1 MLGYIIFFLL
11 VIWCGLLGFYA
22 SDLHRRW
29 REPVLRYPVLVIES
43 DDWGAGPLEQA
54 QALDA
59 LRQVLKGHHDQTGRH
74 PVMTVGVILG
84 IVDRAAMAAASPSDY
99 VRLTLDDARLATAL
113 TALGA
118 GIKEG
123 VMVPQLHGLEHYWP
137 PALMAAA
144 ETDEQV
150 AAWLAGEGMARSE
163 DLPSH
168 LQSRW
173 TNAAA
178 LPSRPIPEV
187 EINQAAAQEAEIYA
201 RIFGVAPTVAVP
213 TTFVWNDAVERAWAA
228 HGVACIVTPGTR
240 HENRDGQGRPSGDGR
255 TILNGERGQSGV
267 LYLVRDNYFEPA
279 LGHRAENGLAAL
291 ARQTERGRP
300 TLLET
305 HRFNFLCAPIQAE
318 AALGELNRLL
328 AEACAR
334 YPTLRF
340 LSTQEIAE
348 AMAGK
353 DGAMIE
359 TEVRP
364 RLRAWLARIRT
375 LPRFWKLARLSGLA
389 MPLWL
394 LGKVA

>member
-1 MLGYIIFFLL
+1 MPGYIIFFLFL
-11 VIWCGLLGFYA
+11 VWGGLLGFYS
-22 SDLHRRW
+22 SDLRRRW
-29 REPVLRYPVLVIES
+29 HEPVLRYPVLVIES

-54 QALDA
+54 HALDA
-59 LRQVLKGHHDQTGRH
+59 LRQILQSHRDQTGRY

-84 IVDRAAMAAASPSDY
+84 IVDRAAMATNHSDY
-99 VRLTLDDARLATAL
+99 TRLTLDDARLSTVQTAL
-113 TALGA
+113 RA
-118 GIKEG
+118 GIKDG
-123 VMVPQLHGLEHYWP
+123 VLAPQLHGLEHYWP
-137 PALMAAA
+137 AALMAAA
-144 ETDEQV
+144 NTDGQV
-150 AAWLAGEGMARSE
+150 AAWLVGDGIARSE

-173 TNAAA
+173 TGAAT
-178 LPSRPIPEV
+178 LPSLPIAEAQ
-187 EINQAAAQEAEIYA
+187 INAAAAQEAEVYM
-201 RIFGVAPTVAVP
+201 RIFGVPPTVAVP
-213 TTFVWNDAVERAWAA
+213 TTFVWNDAVERAWAT

-240 HENRDGQGRPSGDGR
+240 HESRDGQGRPSGDGR
-255 TILNGERGQSGV
+255 TILNGERGQGGV

-291 ARQTERGRP
+291 AQQTERGRP

-305 HRFNFLCAPIQAE
+305 HRFNFLGDPTQSG

-328 AEACAR
+328 TEACAR
-334 YPTLRF
+334 YPALRF

-348 AMAGK
+348 AIAH
-353 DGAMIE
+353 DDRNLIE
-359 TEVRP
+359 TNVRP

-389 MPLWL
+389 VPLWL